1 MKHNL
6 LTLCLAISCFFAFAQ
21 SKNSNNLNTNT
32 KSIYSS
38 VPSPIIS
45 SSAAAAPPFWSN
57 DFSNASE
64 WSMDDLVN
72 GGLQNWVITTNG
84 PQGGFSNAMGPIAST
99 TAANGFALFDSDAL
113 NSSYTPQEATLT
125 YRGIGRLFTVSIC

>member
-21 SKNSNNLNTNT
+21 SKNSANLNTNT

-45 SSAAAAPPFWSN
+45 SSAAAAPPFGQMI
-57 DFSNASE
+57 FQ
-64 WSMDDLVN
+64 MLLN
-72 GGLQNWVITTNG
+72 GLWMI
-84 PQGGFSNAMGPIAST
+84 
-99 TAANGFALFDSDAL
+99 
-113 NSSYTPQEATLT
+113 
-125 YRGIGRLFTVSIC
+125 